1 MATINTQPTTVR
13 LFTERALVVALV
25 LVVWEQAVTLF
36 NIRPYLLPPFTQVM
50 KTGWDNI
57 GLLLQQGWVTSY
69 EVIIGYVLAVIGGIA
84 LGLAIFASPLAYRT
98 IYPVVVMFQ
107 GLPKIALAP
116 LLIVWVGYGI
126 SSKVL
131 MAFLFSFFP
140 VVIGTLG
147 GLAGTPSNLIEHFH
161 AIGASSISRF
171 VRLQLPA
178 ALPSIMDG
186 CKNAIP
192 LAVIGAIAGE
202 FVGSDKGLG
211 YIILDANA
219 QGRTDLM
226 FAALIAISIISGI
239 LYWFVE
245 RAAHLVWWRGL

>member
-1 MATINTQPTTVR
+1 MNTSKSQVGTLR
-13 LFTERALVVALV
+13 MYSERFLVVMLFLV
-25 LVVWEQAVTLF
+25 IWEGAVTLF
-36 NIRPYLLPPFTQVM
+36 DIRPYLLPLLSAVV

-57 GLLLQQGWVTSY
+57 GLLAQHSWVTLY
-69 EVIIGYVLAVIGGIA
+69 EVVIGYVAAVIGGVA
-84 LGLAIFASPLAYRT
+84 LGLLVFASPFAYRT
-98 IYPVVVMFQ
+98 IYPLVVMFQ

-126 SSKVL
+126 TSKVL

-147 GLAGTPSNLIEHFH
+147 GLAGTPANLIEHFR
-161 AIGASSISRF
+161 AIGASPANRF
-171 VRLQLPA
+171 VRLELPA

-186 CKNAIP
+186 CKNAMP

-202 FVGSDKGLG
+202 FVGSEQGLG
-211 YIILDANA
+211 YLILDANA

-226 FAALIAISIISGI
+226 FAALIAISIISGL
-239 LYWFVE
+239 LYWLIEQV
-245 RAAHLVWWRGL
+245 AHLVWWRAY